1 MKRRVLILTGRYVPG
16 FRDGGPVRSIL
27 NLTEWLGDEY
37 DIRIMCLDRD
47 HGDTCAYPDIKTGV
61 YTTVGKAGVW
71 YTEKFEKETICRLSE
86 EADVVYVCGPYSD
99 YARIV
104 LRLNKNGNIKAPV
117 YVASM
122 GSFSPEAFRI
132 KGGKKRIFISLM
144 KLTGM
149 FRNITWSVTS
159 AREEGE
165 LKAIIGSDA
174 KCVIAEDLPRRQMA
188 AHTLKKEK
196 DVLKL
201 VFISRISRKK
211 NLAAAADIIKHTD
224 PGIRIKLDI
233 YGPAE
238 DKEYLHECM
247 FGFDE
252 IKRSHPNFKWEYKK
266 EADSEN
272 VPDIFAGYDAF
283 VFPTLGEN
291 YGHVIAES
299 MSAGCIPV
307 ISDTTPWLDLDE
319 RDCGYVCPLSDNTS
333 FAKALD
339 SLAAMGE
346 EEIDRKRNACYGY
359 IESLNE
365 RAASDSG
372 YRRIFG

>member
-1 MKRRVLILTGRYVPG
+1 MKRRILILTGRYVPG

-47 HGDTCAYPDIKTGV
+47 HGDTFAYPDIKTDV
-61 YTTVGKAGVW
+61 YTTVGKAKVW
-71 YTEKFEKETICRLSE
+71 YTEKFKIETVRRLSE

-104 LRLNKNGNIKAPV
+104 LRLNKNDEIKAPV

-122 GSFSPEAFRI
+122 GSFSPKAFRI
-132 KGGKKRIFISLM
+132 KGGKKRIFISFM

-149 FRNITWSVTS
+149 FRSITWSVTS
-159 AREEGE
+159 AREEAE
-165 LKAIIGSDA
+165 LRAVIGSDA
-174 KCVIAEDLPRRQMA
+174 KCVIAEDLPRKQTVP
-188 AHTLKKEK
+188 HTLEKEK
-196 DVLKL
+196 DILKL

-211 NLAAAADIIKHTD
+211 NLAAIPGILKHTD
-224 PGIRIKLDI
+224 PDLKIKFDI

-247 FGFDE
+247 FGLDE

-266 EADSEN
+266 EADSES
-272 VPDIFAGYDAF
+272 VPLIFAGYDAF
-283 VFPTLGEN
+283 IFPTLGEN

-319 RDCGYVCPLSDNTS
+319 RDCGYVCPVSDNSS
-333 FAKALD
+333 FARAID
-339 SLAAMGE
+339 SLAVMTE
-346 EEIDRKRNACYGY
+346 EELDRKRSACYGY
-359 IESLNE
+359 IKAVNE